1 MVGLEYAR
9 LGKGGGNVYGGGTP
23 ESSGGI
29 QMHSELSTKKVGLH
43 YTCLR
48 M

>member
-9 LGKGGGNVYGGGTP
+9 LVKGGADVYGGGTR

-29 QMHSELSTKKVGLH
+29 HMHSELSTKEVGLH